1 MPYTKNLDFRNVS
14 HARMPARLRQVLVLV
29 LAVVIGLLLSV
40 SVNAQELAK
49 DNTAIHPKNIEH
61 TLTP

>member
-14 HARMPARLRQVLVLV
+14 HSRMPARLKQVLVLM

-40 SVNAQELAK
+40 SVNAQGPVK
-49 DNTAIHPKNIEH
+49 DNTAFHPKNIEH